1 VDTQERLERA
11 GVKGV
16 NAEVAR
22 RIDLMDAAAE
32 LFGVSK
38 DLSMRKLYDE
48 SDAVPHSPDE
58 TAIKELLV
66 NCLEEHYGD
75 LSSAVHLPGRAENT
89 VQDVVNLLK
98 ERGYV

>member
-1 VDTQERLERA
+1 MDTQERLERA

-48 SDAVPHSPDE
+48 STAVPHSPDE
-58 TAIKELLV
+58 AAIKELLV

-75 LSSAVHLPGRAENT
+75 LSSAVHIPERAENT
-89 VQDVVNLLK
+89 VHDVVSLLK